1 MRVVTGPRF
10 AGRRHDEPVI
20 RQSETQIVV
29 EQTVDAGAPEL
40 FAVLADPRRHIE
52 IDGSGTLRPTS
63 GTSVITGVGQVF
75 TMAMTYPSLGEY
87 RTDNLVVEFERDRR
101 LTWATS
107 RTGLPPAGVW
117 WTWVL
122 TPGPDGRT
130 TVTHIYD
137 WSRVVDPA
145 VLARVSF
152 PRVSA
157 DQLEATVEAL
167 ARAAA

>member
-1 MRVVTGPRF
+1 MI
-10 AGRRHDEPVI
+10 RRT
-20 RQSETQIVV
+20 ETRIVV
-29 EQTVDAGAPEL
+29 EQTVAAGAPEL
-40 FAVLADPRRHIE
+40 FAVLSDPRRHTE
-52 IDGSGTLRPTS
+52 IDGSGMLRPTT

-75 TMAMTYPSLGEY
+75 TMEMTYPSLGEY
-87 RTDNLVVEFERDRR
+87 RTDNLVVEFEQDRR

-117 WTWVL
+117 WTWEL
-122 TPGPDGRT
+122 TPHPDGGT
-130 TVTHIYD
+130 TVTHTYD

-157 DQLEATVEAL
+157 AQLEATVDAL
-167 ARAAA
+167 ARATTP